1 MRPLGWSSILIL
13 AIHCGAPRGIVLSLL
28 KGKSVLPIFTDL
40 NTKKCSQ
47 GEAAEAEEV
56 EVAVIG
62 ETTGVDDEL
71 TLILHAT
78 VATGLSTGVLANQP
92 MPKTCGMGGIELS
105 RVGSL
110 LITIF
115 SFRGFMTGDDQEM
128 ACDITKR

>member
-1 MRPLGWSSILIL
+1 M
-13 AIHCGAPRGIVLSLL
+13 LSLL

-78 VATGLSTGVLANQP
+78 VATGLSTGVLVNQP